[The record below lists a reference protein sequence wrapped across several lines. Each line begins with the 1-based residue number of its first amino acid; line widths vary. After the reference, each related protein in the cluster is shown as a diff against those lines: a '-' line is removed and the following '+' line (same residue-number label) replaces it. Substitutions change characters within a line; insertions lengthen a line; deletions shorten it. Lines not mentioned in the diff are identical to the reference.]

1 MKKLT
6 EKQKKFVKKAAIV
19 GSGLLAAYLAYK
31 AGRKDGFEDGCSCAA
46 YCFTKELMS
55 GDHYKMQ
62 ALAADDSC
70 WFDVN
75 VISFDIIDGGIQFVG
90 HRYEP
95 VEK

>member
-31 AGRKDGFEDGCSCAA
+31 AGRKEGFEDGCFCAA
-46 YCFTKELMS
+46 DCFTNELMS

-62 ALAADDSC
+62 ALAEDDSC

-75 VISFDIIDGGIQFVG
+75 VVSCDIINGMVKFVG

>member
-31 AGRKDGFEDGCSCAA
+31 AGRKEGFEDGCSYAA

-55 GDHYKMQ
+55 GDHYKIQ
-62 ALAADDSC
+62 ALAADDSG

-75 VISFDIIDGGIQFVG
+75 VVSFDIINGGI
-90 HRYEP
+90 
-95 VEK
+95 KICWL

>member
-6 EKQKKFVKKAAIV
+6 EEQKKFVKKAAIV
-19 GSGLLAAYLAYK
+19 GSGILAVYLAYK
-31 AGRKDGFEDGCSCAA
+31 AGRKDGFKDGCFYAA
-46 YCFTKELMS
+46 DCFTNELMS

-62 ALAADDSC
+62 AISADDSG

-75 VISFDIIDGGIQFVG
+75 VVGCDIINGRIKFVG
-90 HRYEP
+90 QRYEP